1 MAFHLAQK
9 SASAKGILSPWLAG
23 APSAPS
29 ALQTKSRKRRKHK
42 TRSSKSRR
50 QRGGASLALAL
61 QQRSGRSRRER
72 VRFNPIGEIIQA
84 IPTDRDSCPDL
95 PVDLLD
101 EACRAAATAA
111 GNLREEIDEG
121 LQKFGDI
128 AGDFL
133 NEAGKWTAD
142 AARTAVQWVAARVED
157 IGDVLGNAWEGVVGF
172 AQDAWE
178 FAGNILSAGGDM
190 AVDSWRH

>member
-1 MAFHLAQK
+1 M
-9 SASAKGILSPWLAG
+9 AG

>member
-9 SASAKGILSPWLAG
+9 SASTKGILSPWLAG

-29 ALQTKSRKRRKHK
+29 ALQTKSRKQRKRK

-50 QRGGASLALAL
+50 PRGGASVALAL
-61 QQRSGRSRRER
+61 QQRSGRSRGER
-72 VRFNPIGEIIQA
+72 DRFNPLNTIIQA

-95 PVDLLD
+95 PFDALD
-101 EACRAAATAA
+101 EACQAAATAA
-111 GNLREEIDEG
+111 GNLRQEINEG

-133 NEAGKWTAD
+133 KEAGKWTAD

-157 IGDVLGNAWEGVVGF
+157 IGDVLGNAWEGAVGF

-178 FAGNILSAGGDM
+178 AAGNILSAGGDM
-190 AVDSWRH
+190 AVDPQRH